1 MSTALSRAWFS
12 SPHDSQASRVTGR
25 CAPFSVRKSPRN
37 VNRRSPAGSPSRQAP
52 VAGGRAR
59 SRRSSASV
67 TGADGTVSSEVV
79 CQSMLPFSPARAP
92 GAGRLRVSRFRART
106 RSRMTILDA
115 DERHLAS
122 RDESRPVRQANDPAL
137 NDDSCE
143 LSTDAGPAARQTVPV
158 VHDGVMRRP
167 RTLPRRLGE
176 AFTTRAAAAAGVG
189 RSRRDARDLARP
201 FHGTRARS
209 APSTFEEF
217 IDSHRTIM
225 LPAQMFVGRTAMR
238 LWGLPHPEP
247 WNTSEPLHVCV
258 MPDAAPPRGAG
269 VKGRRLAPHRVQ
281 RLIFR
286 GAPVVDPIAAVL
298 TSAPDLTLV
307 QTVTEFDARLASA
320 DNYQGIHATRPI
332 APREEVQSRI
342 DESTRFTF

>member
-1 MSTALSRAWFS
+1 
-12 SPHDSQASRVTGR
+12 
-25 CAPFSVRKSPRN
+25 
-37 VNRRSPAGSPSRQAP
+37 
-52 VAGGRAR
+52 
-59 SRRSSASV
+59 
-67 TGADGTVSSEVV
+67 
-79 CQSMLPFSPARAP
+79 
-92 GAGRLRVSRFRART
+92 
-106 RSRMTILDA
+106 
-115 DERHLAS
+115 
-122 RDESRPVRQANDPAL
+122 
-137 NDDSCE
+137 
-143 LSTDAGPAARQTVPV
+143 
-158 VHDGVMRRP
+158 MRRP
-167 RTLPRRLGE
+167 QTLPRRLGE

-217 IDSHRTIM
+217 IDSYKTIM

-307 QTVTEFDARLASA
+307 QTVTAFDALLASA
-320 DNYQGIHATRPI
+320 DNYPGIHAARPM
-332 APREEVQSRI
+332 ATREEVQRRI
-342 DESTRFTF
+342 DEWGRFTGCATIRTALRLAREGVESPKESETRLLIMAGGLPEPVVQWEVFDGMRLVARVDLAYPELKIAIEYDGDGHRTDKEQWRSDIRRQRELERMGWIVIHLTQADLEDPAAFLMHLSRAHSARLTAGA